1 MAGTEK
7 VSISIGRDELRGAKR
22 LASRLRLSLSMVIT
36 DAVRLRLEEE
46 QREIHRVAAG
56 LGIEVRGTK

>member
-36 DAVRLRLEEE
+36 PLAHTSVVLPRDSR
-46 QREIHRVAAG
+46 AG
-56 LGIEVRGTK
+56 P